1 MSPTTTRT
9 SRTNSWTSLAA
20 EVALLPSI
28 KARPASVRNRFRSVS
43 AATPPKAIAVTAA
56 SPRHNEQSP
65 RKSALKRPSRDVPAR
80 RASADSCSSGSLSL
94 PLSLDSATVPLEFP
108 VLPPADAAV
117 FNKQCLWQSQ
127 GGFSCLFYLF
137 HPILNDIYTDLAEL
151 VYTPP
156 VSPTSKVSR
165 HALLGRVCD
174 ILLFRSPRRASRV
187 FPDLPSGPDLDEIS
201 VTIESDSDSDEQE
214 SFPRMTLPR
223 KVRFMVPAPPPP
235 PAPEP
240 VYEEPAWCDF
250 MVCPSCAVLFSR

>member
-127 GGFSCLFYLF
+127 DF
-137 HPILNDIYTDLAEL
+137 AEL

-240 VYEEPAWCDF
+240 VYEEP
-250 MVCPSCAVLFSR
+250 V

>member
-127 GGFSCLFYLF
+127 
-137 HPILNDIYTDLAEL
+137 DLAEL

-165 HALLGRVCD
+165 HPLLGRVCD

-240 VYEEPAWCDF
+240 VYEEPVWCDF
-250 MVCPSCAVLFSR
+250 M

>member
-20 EVALLPSI
+20 EVALISSI

-56 SPRHNEQSP
+56 SPCHNEQSP
-65 RKSALKRPSRDVPAR
+65 RKSALKQPSRDVPAR

-94 PLSLDSATVPLEFP
+94 PLSLDASTIPLEFP

-117 FNKQCLWQSQ
+117 FDKQCLWQSQ
-127 GGFSCLFYLF
+127 
-137 HPILNDIYTDLAEL
+137 DLAEL
-151 VYTPP
+151 VYIPP
-156 VSPTSKVSR
+156 VSPTNNVSR

-187 FPDLPSGPDLDEIS
+187 FPDLPPGPDLDEIS

-250 MVCPSCAVLFSR
+250 MFENTMVAKYNFHVDGLLRID